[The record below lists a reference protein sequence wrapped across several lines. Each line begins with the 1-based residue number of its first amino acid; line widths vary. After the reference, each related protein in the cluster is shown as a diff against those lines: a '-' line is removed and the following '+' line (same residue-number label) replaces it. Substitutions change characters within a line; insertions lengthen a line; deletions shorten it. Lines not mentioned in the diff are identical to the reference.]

1 MSLPSENGGM
11 VMPVSPMYGGGG
23 FGNDMFGGN
32 GWWAMLFL
40 FALFGNNGFGGF
52 GGGNG
57 MLPYFF
63 NSQTQNDV
71 NRGFDMNGLSS
82 QIANLQGSI
91 DDLQLTNQLNGIQG
105 AVANGFSQAEI
116 AACGRAA
123 SAQETAYRNLIDLD
137 TRLDNLSAALQ
148 KCCCDNELMISQV
161 RNDITA
167 QAAENR
173 FQAANN
179 TRDIITNATANT
191 QAILDKMCQMEIDQL
206 KSENAN
212 LRTQVQMQNLQAS
225 QNAQTGQLM
234 ADNAAQT
241 QALIQRIAPYPVPAY
256 QVGNPYGYYYNNGFN
271 GCGCG
276 CGMNQGIA

>member
-11 VMPVSPMYGGGG
+11 VMPVSPMYGNGY
-23 FGNDMFGGN
+23 GNDMFGGN
-32 GWWAMLFL
+32 GWWVLLFL
-40 FALFGNNGFGGF
+40 WALCGNNGFGGM
-52 GGGNG
+52 GNG

-63 NSQTQNDV
+63 NTQTQNDV
-71 NRGFDMNGLSS
+71 NRGFDNSGLSS
-82 QIANLQGSI
+82 QIAAVQSSVN
-91 DDLQLTNQLNGIQG
+91 DLQTTNQLNGIQS

-123 SAQETAYRNLIDLD
+123 SAQQTAYQNILDLD
-137 TRLDNLSAALQ
+137 TRLDGISSALQ
-148 KCCCDNELMISQV
+148 KCCCDNELAISQV
-161 RNDITA
+161 RNDIAT

-212 LRTQVQMQNLQAS
+212 LRTQVQMQNLQAT
-225 QNAQTGQLM
+225 QAAQTGQLM

-241 QALIQRIAPYPVPAY
+241 QQLINRIAPYPIPSY
-256 QVGNPYGYYYNNGFN
+256 PVGNPYGYYYNNGFN